1 MQNALADEKI
11 GAVTTEEINANDTNV
26 NARSVL

>member
-11 GAVTTEEINANDTNV
+11 GAVTKEEINANDTNV